1 MDNFNNVFT
10 TSSKRYFFIKNI
22 LFCVLKMNKL
32 VLLVWNDIRVMTERF
47 FFYWCINLLRFMHFF
62 KEINTFIH

>member
-10 TSSKRYFFIKNI
+10 TLSKRYFFIKNI

-47 FFYWCINLLRFMHFF
+47 FF
-62 KEINTFIH
+62 FIGV